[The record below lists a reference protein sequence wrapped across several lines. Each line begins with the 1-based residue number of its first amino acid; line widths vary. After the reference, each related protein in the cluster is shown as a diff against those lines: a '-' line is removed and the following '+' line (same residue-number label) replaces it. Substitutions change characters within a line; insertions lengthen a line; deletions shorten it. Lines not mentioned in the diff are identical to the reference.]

1 MDRKDVGLI
10 FVFLGAAMWLQSFT
24 YVALNTA
31 FLNGSSGESIIG
43 SFLNSGR
50 TGSFLIAIMCA
61 ALGIMLIKFDSL
73 EEVF

>member
-1 MDRKDVGLI
+1 MNRKKFGLI

-24 YVALNTA
+24 YVAMNTA
-31 FLNGSSGESIIG
+31 FLNGNTGAGIIE
-43 SFLNSGR
+43 SFLNSGK
-50 TGSFLIAIMCA
+50 TGSLIVSLMCA